1 MKRITFAFA
10 FAFVAMLLWTSVFAQ
25 VSLAADDNKEGTPP
39 AEPPKAEA
47 PPAAPTAPATAAP
60 APKLPPY
67 FTGTSPDPKAPLWPD
82 PTGGNSGVWATP
94 AGDAKGDIPEK
105 LTVQDVY
112 DRMVHNLYGINYVW
126 ALVTGFLVMF
136 MQAGF
141 MFVETGLC
149 RAKNAS
155 HTSAMNFMIY
165 PLGCLAFWVYGF
177 AIGWG
182 NWWNGPVPPGWYAA
196 LGPGLSTLNSGWGIG
211 AAVDAAGKATGAFT
225 YGILGTT
232 GWFLNGVVNDTGVM
246 VLFFFMMVF
255 MDTTATIPTGAMA
268 ERWAWKNFCL
278 YGLWVALPYC
288 LYANWLWGGGWLA
301 QGGINW
307 GLGHGAVDFAGS
319 GVVHAMG
326 GLIGLAGAICIGP
339 RIGKFDAHGKPQAM
353 PGHNV
358 PMVVLGTF
366 ILAFGWFGFNP
377 GSTLAGTDLRISF
390 VVVNT
395 MLASITGAI
404 GAHLALSFKG
414 MKPDTTLLCNGML
427 AGLVAI
433 TAPSAFVN
441 PMGAAII
448 GLVAGVLVIYSVF
461 FFEARGIDDPAGA
474 ISVHGTNGLWGVLS
488 VGIFA
493 TGEYGAGWNGVVRD
507 SMVKLYGSDG
517 VRGLLYG
524 DFSQF
529 IMQVIDCVVLAGF
542 ALAMAFVWFKVSD
555 LITPL
560 RVSKETEIEGL
571 DGPEMG
577 VLGYPDFQLH
587 PSASGASI
595 ALEVGT
601 AAAASPV
608 GAPVRKIVTE

>member
-1 MKRITFAFA
+1 MEQGKYRTILA
-10 FAFVAMLLWTSVFAQ
+10 
-25 VSLAADDNKEGTPP
+25 SLAAGLWMLMVVGFSLAQEAKPGEP
-39 AEPPKAEA
+39 AKAEA
-47 PPAAPTAPATAAP
+47 PAAAPAAPGAPAAAAP

-67 FTGTSPDPKAPLWPD
+67 FTATSPDPKTTLWPD
-82 PTGGNSGVWATP
+82 PTGSNSGVWATP
-94 AGDAKGDIPEK
+94 AGDGKGDIPEK
-105 LTVQDVY
+105 LSIPDIY
-112 DRMVHNLYGINYVW
+112 DRVAHNLFSINFVW

-141 MFVETGLC
+141 MLVETGLC

-155 HTSAMNFMIY
+155 HTAAMNLMIY
-165 PLGCLAFWVYGF
+165 PLGGLGFFIYGF

-182 NWWNGPVPPGWYAA
+182 NWWNGPVPPGWYAS
-196 LGPGLSTLNSGWGIG
+196 LGPGLSVLNGGWGLG

-232 GWFLNGVVNDTGVM
+232 GWFLSGVANDAGVM

-255 MDTTATIPTGAMA
+255 MDTTATIPTGALA
-268 ERWAWKNFCL
+268 ERWSWKNFVL
-278 YGLWVALPYC
+278 YGFWVALPYC

-319 GVVHAMG
+319 GVVHGMG
-326 GLIGLAGAICIGP
+326 GLIGLAGAICIGA
-339 RIGKFDAHGKPQAM
+339 RIGKYDSQGRPHAM

-358 PMVVLGTF
+358 MAVVLGTF

-390 VVVNT
+390 IVVNT
-395 MLASITGAI
+395 MLSSFTGALF
-404 GAHLALSFKG
+404 AMFTLWAKG
-414 MKPDTTLLCNGML
+414 LKPDTTMMCNGML

-441 PMGAAII
+441 PVGAAII
-448 GLVAGVLVIYSVF
+448 GAVAGILVVLSVF
-461 FFEARGIDDPAGA
+461 FLEARGVDDPVGA

-507 SMVKLYGSDG
+507 NMVKLYGSDG

-529 IMQVIDCVVLAGF
+529 IMQVIDCAVLTVF
-542 ALAMAFVWFKVSD
+542 ALSMAFVWFKVSD

-571 DGPEMG
+571 DAPEMG
-577 VLGYPDFQLH
+577 VLGYPDFVLH
-587 PSASGASI
+587 PSASGA
-595 ALEVGT
+595 AM
-601 AAAASPV
+601 V
-608 GAPVRKIVTE
+608 GAATASTTAELHATKVPVEQH